1 MVKIRMMKS
10 LWLGLLLLLTIS
22 GQAQKSEVQQTIQ
35 TFFEGFHAKDTL
47 KMKSTCSE
55 KLVLQSISESSKGN
69 KFSTESP
76 KEFYVAMATIPTE
89 MQFEERILSYN
100 IQIDG
105 MMAHAWTPYEFYIN
119 GKLSHKGVN
128 AFTLFKGAEGWKI
141 IHLIDTRRK

>member
-55 KLVLQSISESSKGN
+55 KLVLQSISESAKGN
-69 KFSTESP
+69 KFSTETP
-76 KEFYVAMATIPTE
+76 KEFYIAMATIPAE